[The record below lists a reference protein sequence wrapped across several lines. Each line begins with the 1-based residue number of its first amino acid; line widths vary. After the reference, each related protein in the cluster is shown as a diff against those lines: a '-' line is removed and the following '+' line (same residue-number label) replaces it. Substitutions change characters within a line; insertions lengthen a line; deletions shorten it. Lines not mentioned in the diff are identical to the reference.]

1 MARKNVGKKARKDK
15 WCGVQ
20 YACKRGKLPDKAY
33 IRAWVAVALE
43 VNGRRAGQITVR
55 IVKAGE
61 GRQLNRRYRGKPY
74 ATNVLSFPYALEP
87 RVSGDLVLCA
97 PVVAREA
104 AAQGKSLEAHYA
116 HLIVHGLLHLQGYD
130 HELGAAQAA
139 EMENLERR
147 ILAILAYPDP
157 YPSEG

>member
-1 MARKNVGKKARKDK
+1 MARKNTKENK
-15 WCGVQ
+15 WCSVQ
-20 YACKRGKLPDKAY
+20 YACKRGKLPGKAY
-33 IRAWVAVALE
+33 IRAWVAIALE
-43 VNGRRAGQITVR
+43 VNARRAGRITVR
-55 IVKAGE
+55 FVKAGE
-61 GRQLNRRYRGKPY
+61 GRKLNRRYRGKPY
-74 ATNVLSFPYALEP
+74 ATNVLSFPYTLEP
-87 RVSGDLVLCA
+87 RVSGDLALCA

-116 HLIVHGLLHLQGYD
+116 HLIVHGILHLQGYD

-157 YPSEG
+157 YLSEG